1 MTPTRTRQRAPD
13 TAPGRAEATPP
24 GAAAPSPG
32 RPVLL
37 ATLDVPFDQGAAT
50 VAVDAAVESGQP
62 LIVVNVVELPP
73 LPLSVILGYDDLEY
87 TEEMEVSLRR
97 PAQLAQSLGLRV
109 ERLRVKSPH
118 PVEALLEVTSERGVG
133 LLVFG
138 PDRTRLGRLRFRRAV
153 RSLRARATCLVW
165 LPD

>member
-1 MTPTRTRQRAPD
+1 M
-13 TAPGRAEATPP
+13 
-24 GAAAPSPG
+24 
-32 RPVLL
+32 
-37 ATLDVPFDQGAAT
+37 PFDPGAAT

-62 LIVVNVVELPP
+62 LIVANVVELPP

-87 TEEMEVSLRR
+87 TDEMERSLRE

-109 ERLRVKSPH
+109 ERLKVKSPH
-118 PVEALLEVTSERGVG
+118 PVEALLELTTERMVG

-138 PDRTRLGRLRFRRAV
+138 PDRTKLGRLRFRRSV

-165 LPD
+165 LPE

>member
-1 MTPTRTRQRAPD
+1 MSPTRTQGTSA
-13 TAPGRAEATPP
+13 TAVRRSEGSPP
-24 GAAAPSPG
+24 AAPPDAAG

-37 ATLDVPFDQGAAT
+37 ATLDVPLDRGATT

-62 LIVVNVVELPP
+62 LIVANVVELPP
-73 LPLSVILGYDDLEY
+73 LPLSVIMGYDDLEY
-87 TEEMEVSLRR
+87 TEEMERSLRE

-109 ERLRVKSPH
+109 ERLKVKSPH
-118 PVEALLEVTSERGVG
+118 PVQALLEVAAERRVG

-138 PDRTRLGRLRFRRAV
+138 PDRSKLGRLRFRRSV

>member
-1 MTPTRTRQRAPD
+1 MAPPEG
-13 TAPGRAEATPP
+13 T
-24 GAAAPSPG
+24 G

-37 ATLDVPFDQGAAT
+37 VTIDVPLDPRAAT

-62 LIVVNVVELPP
+62 LIVANFAELPP
-73 LPLSVILGYDDLEY
+73 LPLSIVMGYDDLGY
-87 TEEMEVSLRR
+87 TEEMERSLRE

-109 ERLRVKSPH
+109 ERLKVKSLH
-118 PVEALLEVTSERGVG
+118 PVEAMLDLARERSPG

-138 PDRTRLGRLRFRRAV
+138 PDPGKLGRRKFRRCV
-153 RSLRARATCLVW
+153 RALREQATCLLW

>member
-1 MTPTRTRQRAPD
+1 MTPSRAPAAPT
-13 TAPGRAEATPP
+13 TAPGRTERRPPVPPSP
-24 GAAAPSPG
+24 GAG

-37 ATLDVPFDQGAAT
+37 ATLDVPFDPGAAT

-62 LIVVNVVELPP
+62 LIVANIAELPP
-73 LPLSVILGYDDLEY
+73 LPLSVIMGYDDLGY
-87 TEEMEVSLRR
+87 TEEMERSLRE

-109 ERLRVKSPH
+109 ERLKVKSPH
-118 PVEALLEVTSERGVG
+118 PIEALLQLTTERAVG

-138 PDRTRLGRLRFRRAV
+138 PDRAKLGRLRFRRSV
-153 RSLRARATCLVW
+153 RALRARATCLVW